1 MKNLITPQ
9 FQSAL
14 AVTLKIH
21 EGQKR
26 KGDKFI
32 PYAVHPISVALL
44 LINHSCGEDVV
55 IAGLLHDALEDTDYS
70 PKQIKDNF
78 GVKVL
83 KLVQAVSD
91 KRPDDAW
98 VTRKNAY
105 LKHLKK
111 ASKEAC
117 LIACADKINNLT
129 SMIEAYKK
137 QGNSLWKRF
146 NASKEDKLAFYESVY
161 IESRKRFK
169 HSLIEELR
177 MTLTKA
183 GSVLK

>member
-1 MKNLITPQ
+1 MRSILSLQIQN
-9 FQSAL
+9 AL

-21 EGQKR
+21 EAQKR
-26 KGDKFI
+26 KGDNFT

-44 LINHSCGEDVV
+44 LMNHSCGEDAV

-111 ASKEAC
+111 ASKEVC

-129 SMIEAYKK
+129 SMMEAYKK
-137 QGNSLWKRF
+137 QGNSLWKSF
-146 NASKEDKLAFYESVY
+146 NASKEDKLTFYEGVY
-161 IESRKRFK
+161 KETHNRFNHPLIKELGIILKRAK
-169 HSLIEELR
+169 LIL
-177 MTLTKA
+177 
-183 GSVLK
+183 